1 MKQQNI
7 LLITLLS
14 VSALW
19 GCDSDDN
26 DQVQVQSGVYEGVIW
41 ASDASPS
48 GAQIV
53 VQQGI
58 EPQLTLWDAREHQL
72 SYLGT
77 LNDDQIDFSA
87 ASVSCEMSDQDLVCT
102 NANGSSALTSV
113 SLESAD
119 IGSYAGTYQ
128 ARYSDALY
136 QMSID
141 ESGSLSLTGS
151 SCNSE
156 GSLVTS
162 GSVENLVMMELTDEQ
177 CIETG
182 TVNIVMLEVDND
194 SLDSINVQTDSNQ
207 FPQVWIKL

>member
-72 SYLGT
+72 SYLGA

-162 GSVENLVMMELTDEQ
+162 GSVGNLVMMDLVDEE
-177 CIETG
+177 CIQTG
-182 TVNIVMLEVDND
+182 SVNIVTLEVDND
-194 SLDSINVQTDSNQ
+194 SLVSINVQTDSNQ